1 MVQEAIQ
8 FAIKAHDGQLRKGSE
23 VPYIKHP
30 LEAAVI
36 VSDIRPEETLV
47 TAAILHDT
55 IEDCGVTES
64 AIEEQFGSR
73 VAQLVAAESDD
84 KSRPWAERKQAM
96 LEALEEAPEDVKIVA
111 LGDKLSNLRDICRD
125 YQKTGDCV
133 WKRFTAGSREMVGWY
148 YKGLRKALGRL
159 SGMPQYQEFSS
170 LVGQMFDGKAPYRS

>member
-1 MVQEAIQ
+1 LVQEAIQ
-8 FAIKAHDGQLRKGSE
+8 FAMKAHDGQVRKGSE

-64 AIEEQFGSR
+64 AIKEQFGSR

-84 KSRPWAERKQAM
+84 KSQPWISRKRAM
-96 LEALEEAPEDVKIVA
+96 MKALEEAPEDVKIVA
-111 LGDKLSNLRDICRD
+111 LGDKLSNLRDICQD
-125 YQKTGDCV
+125 YQDIGDPI

-148 YKGLRKALGRL
+148 YQGLRSALRSL
-159 SGMPQYQEFSS
+159 SGMPQYQEFSE
-170 LVGQMFDGKAPYRS
+170 LVSRMFDGKAPYRA